1 MVERIDN
8 VNEAI
13 ADANLPMSLRFAET
27 AGNLLESVGGP
38 FARMVG
44 LDALIPA
51 LRDDEPSPQIPARS
65 TVHSV
70 RGPSRRGGGSPA
82 RRANRLLR
90 GQQQAL
96 EDFYGMETYDADYSK
111 MRKDDDSDGIGSML
125 IRLANMQKDEARRR
139 ASDAED
145 YVKSA
150 AEMTLD
156 DFKLLREQSTATTDR
171 NKASAL
177 GRLNDGLESMG
188 INTANAADSLAGI
201 GIDAQ
206 KTAEEVGGQTGA
218 ALYTIYNM
226 GADLA
231 DNLAA
236 ISMETLDTAV
246 SQVDNALSGALYNI
260 SNNLSAS
267 LAQIDQ
273 ALLAKQISGA
283 EAAQAA
289 KKAEEKARQEAQL
302 DIQLSKIIGDMTNMD
317 PLAAF
322 AADRLGINFGSLIPE
337 PPEIPE
343 PSYSFQG
350 MPVEALTAILGLMN
364 PNAKPM
370 YIDDLSEFVTS
381 LNQPQE

>member
-1 MVERIDN
+1 M
-8 VNEAI
+8 
-13 ADANLPMSLRFAET
+13 
-27 AGNLLESVGGP
+27 
-38 FARMVG
+38 
-44 LDALIPA
+44 
-51 LRDDEPSPQIPARS
+51 
-65 TVHSV
+65 
-70 RGPSRRGGGSPA
+70 
-82 RRANRLLR
+82 
-90 GQQQAL
+90 
-96 EDFYGMETYDADYSK
+96 
-111 MRKDDDSDGIGSML
+111 
-125 IRLANMQKDEARRR
+125 
-139 ASDAED
+139 
-145 YVKSA
+145 
-150 AEMTLD
+150 
-156 DFKLLREQSTATTDR
+156 
-171 NKASAL
+171 

-188 INTANAADSLAGI
+188 INTANAADSLADI

-246 SQVDNALSGALYNI
+246 SQVDNALAGAIYNI

-289 KKAEEKARQEAQL
+289 LQAEEKAKQEAQL

-322 AADRLGINFGSLIPE
+322 AADRLGINFSSLIPE

-343 PSYSFQG
+343 PSYTLKGQPIEVLQA
-350 MPVEALTAILGLMN
+350 MYNLIN
-364 PNAKPM
+364 PNARPM
-370 YIDDLSEFVTS
+370 SFEDLFEDIDS

>member
-27 AGNLLESVGGP
+27 AGNLVESVGGP

-51 LRDDEPSPQIPARS
+51 LREDKPTPQMPIRS
-65 TVHSV
+65 
-70 RGPSRRGGGSPA
+70 GPSRRGGRSPE
-82 RRANRLLR
+82 RQANRLLR

-111 MRKDDDSDGIGSML
+111 MRKDDDDDGIGAML
-125 IRLANMQKDEARRR
+125 IRLANMRKDEARRK

-156 DFKLLREQSTATTDR
+156 DFKLLRKQSEATTER

-188 INTANAADSLAGI
+188 INTANAADSLADI
-201 GIDAQ
+201 GIDAK

-218 ALYTIYNM
+218 ALYSIYTI
-226 GADLA
+226 GADLS

-246 SQVDNALSGALYNI
+246 SQVDNALAGAIYNI
-260 SNNLSAS
+260 SNNLSAT

-273 ALLAKQISGA
+273 ALLANQISGA
-283 EAAQAA
+283 QAVQAA
-289 KKAEEKARQEAQL
+289 KQAEEKARKEAQL
-302 DIQLSKIIGDMTNMD
+302 DIQLSKIIGDMTGMD
-317 PLAAF
+317 PLAAY
-322 AADRLGINFGSLIPE
+322 AADRLGINFDSLIPE

-343 PSYSFQG
+343 PSFTLKGQ
-350 MPVEALTAILGLMN
+350 PIEALQAMYGLIN
-364 PNAKPM
+364 PNARPM
-370 YIDDLSEFVTS
+370 SFEDLFEDIDS